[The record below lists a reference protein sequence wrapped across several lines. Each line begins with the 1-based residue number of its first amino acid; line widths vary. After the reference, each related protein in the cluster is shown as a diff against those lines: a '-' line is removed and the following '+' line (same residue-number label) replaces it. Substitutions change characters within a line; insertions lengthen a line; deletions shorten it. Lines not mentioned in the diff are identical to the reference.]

1 MNAFTSGPSGEG
13 RIDDLTGSGDSDV
26 DVFVD
31 GNLSSFAAWDI
42 LVYLE
47 NNAGVSADL
56 AEMARRLGRKE
67 HEIEPVLRDFAGRGV
82 IAASAGPDGVVR
94 YVLSPDPEVRRVAA
108 RFVELAKVREIR
120 LEFVRRVL
128 ARMSRG

>member
-1 MNAFTSGPSGEG
+1 M
-13 RIDDLTGSGDSDV
+13 DDLSGSGDPDV

-31 GNLSSFAAWDI
+31 ANLSSFAAWDVV
-42 LVYLE
+42 VYLE
-47 NNAGVSADL
+47 NNADTSADL
-56 AEMARRLGRKE
+56 GQLGSRLGRKE
-67 HEIEPVLRDFAGRGV
+67 HEIEPVLRDFASRGV
-82 IAASAGPDGVVR
+82 IAGLTGADGVVR
-94 YVLSPDPEVRRVAA
+94 YLLSPDPDVRRVTT

>member
-1 MNAFTSGPSGEG
+1 M
-13 RIDDLTGSGDSDV
+13 DDLAGSGDPGV

-31 GNLSSFAAWDI
+31 ADLSSFAAWDI
-42 LVYLE
+42 VVYLE
-47 NNAGVSADL
+47 SNASVSADL
-56 AEMARRLGRKE
+56 AEMASRLGRKE
-67 HEIEPVLRDFAGRGV
+67 HEIEPVLHDFAGRGV
-82 IAASAGPDGVVR
+82 VAASAGPDGVVR
-94 YVLSPDPEVRRVAA
+94 YMLSPDPDVRRVAA